1 LETVHI
7 ATTQDS
13 NQLLCFAVIHACT
26 VYIHTCHGTLH
37 HCLGVSIALYLYELQ
52 STQQIKGL
60 LVVAY
65 PTMNA

>member
-26 VYIHTCHGTLH
+26 VYIHTCHGTLR
-37 HCLGVSIALYLYELQ
+37 HCLGVSTACSILIQTTVYTAD
-52 STQQIKGL
+52 
-60 LVVAY
+60 
-65 PTMNA
+65 